1 MTLTPKERD
10 ILSQDHPFLE
20 GLHDSLIESNVVGER
35 VVDIEPGEVFL
46 KRLLP
51 DEDSQG
57 FPFLRSQIK
66 IPGDVDFLDRETWGV
81 LQPYTLLNELRSEYA
96 MIFGYLRKIG
106 EDTSWLDY
114 PCEDENYPPP
124 NLNRAA
130 TQLHY
135 SNQSET
141 WRKAERLLTTLYR
154 AEVDFI
160 GFMMNGEHKFPHL
173 AQILRKVE
181 LIHQILPIEISQY
194 GLGRRSVRLS
204 KALAKEMG
212 LSHPMRLSPP
222 PASRFNWE
230 KFFHA
235 STVFGHSSY
244 WVDSYWDGTNTMIT
258 ALSDEGNSRLMDE
271 IIKEI
276 AEKTETDKTI
286 VMSHFQNVNH
296 TQVVQAFEPFLEE
309 HYKIMIE
316 EAYNKTLVYFDQVK
330 QEVDEL
336 ARMHWLAVKKAAQE
350 EARKKRQAEE
360 KARKEK
366 EIAEEKARKE
376 KERARLALIRENQA
390 HLLEKCKESAM
401 AHGFVNVLETQL
413 KNSEF
418 TCSWEDLLHQV
429 WIPLGRP
436 KISNGWHIGLAWAL
450 TSFSWTKSVE
460 DLQQHIETAMSSA
473 VNPLI
478 SDQSE
483 LLGLLPSDVSTFE
496 RVVNF
501 LEEKEFFNLQQETL
515 VDFLALPEQEFQ
527 HLKTVLIQLFD
538 SSQDISSIDRILGR
552 LLAGEDEAFVL
563 ADEGV
568 AFQT

>member
-1 MTLTPKERD
+1 
-10 ILSQDHPFLE
+10 
-20 GLHDSLIESNVVGER
+20 
-35 VVDIEPGEVFL
+35 
-46 KRLLP
+46 
-51 DEDSQG
+51 
-57 FPFLRSQIK
+57 
-66 IPGDVDFLDRETWGV
+66 
-81 LQPYTLLNELRSEYA
+81 
-96 MIFGYLRKIG
+96 
-106 EDTSWLDY
+106 
-114 PCEDENYPPP
+114 
-124 NLNRAA
+124 
-130 TQLHY
+130 
-135 SNQSET
+135 
-141 WRKAERLLTTLYR
+141 
-154 AEVDFI
+154 
-160 GFMMNGEHKFPHL
+160 
-173 AQILRKVE
+173 
-181 LIHQILPIEISQY
+181 
-194 GLGRRSVRLS
+194 
-204 KALAKEMG
+204 
-212 LSHPMRLSPP
+212 
-222 PASRFNWE
+222 
-230 KFFHA
+230 
-235 STVFGHSSY
+235 
-244 WVDSYWDGTNTMIT
+244 
-258 ALSDEGNSRLMDE
+258 
-271 IIKEI
+271 
-276 AEKTETDKTI
+276 
-286 VMSHFQNVNH
+286 
-296 TQVVQAFEPFLEE
+296 
-309 HYKIMIE
+309 
-316 EAYNKTLVYFDQVK
+316 
-330 QEVDEL
+330 
-336 ARMHWLAVKKAAQE
+336 MHWLAVKKAAQE
-350 EARKKRQAEE
+350 EARKKRQAEEKARKEKEIAEE